1 MTSCNTANHCTAI
14 SFSLKIEEE
23 ESGNMKVNISM
34 LYERDAERPKPG
46 SLKVK
51 FEPELDEEATESVK
65 ESMNAFYE
73 MTLCEAISEA
83 FL

>member
-1 MTSCNTANHCTAI
+1 
-14 SFSLKIEEE
+14 
-23 ESGNMKVNISM
+23 MKVNISM
-34 LYERDAERPKPG
+34 LYDKDAERPKPG
-46 SLKVK
+46 SLKWK
-51 FEPELDEEATESVK
+51 FEPELDEETTKGVK